1 MSNSDHV
8 ISLKPIAYIESDF
21 KEKFATPR
29 QPGLVPAA
37 QGRVVLQA
45 PFNQADAVQGLQE
58 FSHIWLIF
66 GFHATAQQGW
76 KPKVRPPRLG
86 GNAKL
91 GVFATRSTF
100 RPNPLGLSL
109 VRLKKVS
116 TQKEICLHVEGADLI
131 HGTPVYD
138 IKPYL
143 PWVESQ
149 PYALSGFAVD
159 DQTIDLPIQYA
170 PQAVAALANESSLQT
185 LIEQV
190 LRHDPRPAYQQDP
203 QRVYGCHL
211 QNVNVQWQVLAD
223 HILVNSITPA

>member
-45 PFNQADAVQGLQE
+45 PFNQADAVQGLEE

-170 PQAVAALANESSLQT
+170 PQAVAALANKSSLQT

>member
-45 PFNQADAVQGLQE
+45 PFNQADAVQGLEE

>member
-8 ISLKPIAYIESDF
+8 ISLQPIAYIESDF

-45 PFNQADAVQGLQE
+45 PFNQADAVQGLEE

>member
-45 PFNQADAVQGLQE
+45 PFNQADAVQGLEE

-143 PWVESQ
+143 PWVASQ

-159 DQTIDLPIQYA
+159 DQTIDFPIQYA